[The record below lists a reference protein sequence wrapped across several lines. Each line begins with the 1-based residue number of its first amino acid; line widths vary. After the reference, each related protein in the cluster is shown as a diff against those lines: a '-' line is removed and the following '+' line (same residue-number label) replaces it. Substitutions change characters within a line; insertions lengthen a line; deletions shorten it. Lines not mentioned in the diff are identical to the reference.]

1 MPAALAAFKA
11 SKHFNSNFNVN
22 LEYFN
27 SNLKAN
33 FKRFKS
39 NFDVNLKHFDSD
51 FNLGLKPFDP
61 NFQHPFRFQGT
72 IQVSRNKTKQLNSKI
87 NSIKRKIYLNFNSNP
102 PQLIKYQFNSNF
114 KASHSSFKSFH
125 SNSDLRNFSLGFRFC
140 NSESKK
146 KKFPMSKFTIQISIQ
161 VIITLLI
168 KTITVAKTSA

>member
-102 PQLIKYQFNSNF
+102 PKLIKYQFNSIF

-125 SNSDLRNFSLGFRFC
+125 SNLNSDLRNFSLDFRFC
-140 NSESKK
+140 NSELKK
-146 KKFPMSKFTIQISIQ
+146 NHFQCQNLPFKFQSN
-161 VIITLLI
+161 
-168 KTITVAKTSA
+168 